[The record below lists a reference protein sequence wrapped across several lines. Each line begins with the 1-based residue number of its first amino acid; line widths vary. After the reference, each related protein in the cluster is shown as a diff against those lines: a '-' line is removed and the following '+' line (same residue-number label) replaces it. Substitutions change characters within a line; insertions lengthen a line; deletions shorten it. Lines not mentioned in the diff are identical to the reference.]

1 VVGGAPHADR
11 GLAADTA
18 YQYEVAALDA
28 AGNESARSAPAAAT
42 TLAAGAGQLAATEQ
56 RDLPPPAQATVTLTP
71 AADTYLQ
78 EESPTEANGDTAEVS
93 VDGSARGGKTQALVR
108 FDLAEIPEG
117 SEVVSAILTIQ
128 TTDGGKGADFHRVL
142 VTWDEGATWDSL
154 DAGIAADDAEAASSA
169 DFSTGGVDDGPATFD
184 VTAPVQAWVNGTAN
198 HGWALLPLGSNG
210 WDFSTREG
218 ATPPQLT
225 VTFVPPSG

>member
-1 VVGGAPHADR
+1 
-11 GLAADTA
+11 
-18 YQYEVAALDA
+18 VAALDA
-28 AGNESARSAPAAAT
+28 AGNESERSSPAAAT
-42 TLAAGAGQLAATEQ
+42 TLTEGSTTLAEDSGHPASPEHG
-56 RDLPPPAQATVTLTP
+56 DVPPPAQATLTLAP

-78 EESPTEANGDTAEVS
+78 EGRAPESNGDAAEVS
-93 VDGSARGGKTQALVR
+93 VDASSRGGKAQALMR
-108 FDLAEIPEG
+108 FDLAEIPED

-128 TTDGGKGADFHRVL
+128 TTDGGKGADFHRML
-142 VTWDEGATWDSL
+142 VAWDEDATWDSL
-154 DAGIAADDAEAASSA
+154 DAGISADDAEAARNA

-218 ATPPQLT
+218 STPPQLT
-225 VTFVPPSG
+225 VTFLPPSG